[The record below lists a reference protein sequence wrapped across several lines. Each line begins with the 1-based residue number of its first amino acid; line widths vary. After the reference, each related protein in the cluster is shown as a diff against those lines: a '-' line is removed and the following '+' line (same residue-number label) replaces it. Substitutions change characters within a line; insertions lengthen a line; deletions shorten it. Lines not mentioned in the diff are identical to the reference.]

1 MIVLVAGM
9 YRSGST
15 FAFNVIRE
23 TLETHGGVAAYAGD
37 SLRPGMVA
45 PGSTNVILKSH
56 APDALCTDLV
66 RVGAIRCVCTFRN
79 PMEAIASARLAF
91 GFSLDDSLELMRHWL
106 AWHRS
111 VAPHCLNIDYVDIDR
126 RPLSVILRLQRWL
139 VGATRPLL
147 AWRLR
152 RTYDKRRVKD
162 RYDALPMT
170 DAVVDGGFTYYDRIT
185 FFHRRHVTSIQGIDA
200 ATVLSGE
207 ELHKIR
213 TALADFLDSDGTY
226 RPQVRVMADEAR
238 NQPRDAIAVK

>member
-1 MIVLVAGM
+1 
-9 YRSGST
+9 
-15 FAFNVIRE
+15 
-23 TLETHGGVAAYAGD
+23 
-37 SLRPGMVA
+37 
-45 PGSTNVILKSH
+45 
-56 APDALCTDLV
+56 
-66 RVGAIRCVCTFRN
+66 
-79 PMEAIASARLAF
+79 MEAIASARLAF

-111 VAPHCLNIDYVDIDR
+111 VAPHCLNVDYVDIDR

-139 VGATRPLL
+139 VGAPRPML

-200 ATVLSGE
+200 ASLLSRE
-207 ELHKIR
+207 ELHTIGA
-213 TALADFLDSDGTY
+213 ALADFIDADGAY
-226 RPQVRVMADEAR
+226 RPQIRASSHETR
-238 NQPRDAIAVK
+238 SQTRDAIAVK

>member
-23 TLETHGGVAAYAGD
+23 TLETRGGVAAHAGD

-45 PGSTNVILKSH
+45 PGSPNLILKSH
-56 APDALCTDLV
+56 APDLLCTDLV
-66 RVGAIRCVCTFRN
+66 RAGAIRCVCTFRN
-79 PMEAIASARLAF
+79 PTEAIASAMLAF
-91 GFSLDDSLELMRHWL
+91 GFSLDDSLELMGNWL

-111 VAPHCLNIDYVDIDR
+111 VAPHCLNVDYVDIDR

-139 VGATRPLL
+139 VGAPRPML

-185 FFHRRHVTSIQGIDA
+185 FFHRRHVTSIQGIA
-200 ATVLSGE
+200 AASILSGE
-207 ELHKIR
+207 ELRKIR
-213 TALADFLDSDGTY
+213 AALADFLDIDGAY
-226 RPQVRVMADEAR
+226 RPQIRAIAGEAR
-238 NQPRDAIAVK
+238 NPTRDAIAVK